1 MQLSAALRL
10 SFINYPDHPLR
21 SFLGSTTGAIP
32 VQISGWF
39 YTISLQCIRCVVPQ
53 ALFPI
58 QLRSGLRDRMKSKTD
73 GERGANPSKKK
84 REIPPPID
92 ADL

>member
-10 SFINYPDHPLR
+10 SFINYPEHPLR
-21 SFLGSTTGAIP
+21 SFLGSTTGAFS

-39 YTISLQCIRCVVPQ
+39 YTIRLQCMRCFVPQ

-73 GERGANPSKKK
+73 GERGANPSPQKK
-84 REIPPPID
+84 EVPPPID